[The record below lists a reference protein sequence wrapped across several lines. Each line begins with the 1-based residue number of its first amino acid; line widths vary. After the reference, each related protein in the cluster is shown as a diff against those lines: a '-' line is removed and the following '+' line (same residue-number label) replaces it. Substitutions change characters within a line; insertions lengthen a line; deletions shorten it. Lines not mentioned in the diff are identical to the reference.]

1 MLEWTKLTMSGR
13 IEARMTSGIGRV
25 VGESVDIS
33 DSRVWIVTRGRAAAA
48 AAAAIGGGRKKH

>member
-1 MLEWTKLTMSGR
+1 
-13 IEARMTSGIGRV
+13 V

-48 AAAAIGGGRKKH
+48 AAIGGGRKKH